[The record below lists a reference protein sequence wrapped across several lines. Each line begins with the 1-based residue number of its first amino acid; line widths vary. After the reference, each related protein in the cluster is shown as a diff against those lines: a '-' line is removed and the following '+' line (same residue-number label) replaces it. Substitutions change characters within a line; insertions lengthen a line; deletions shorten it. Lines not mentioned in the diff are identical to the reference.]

1 MSVLMM
7 MLKQQARILLDDLVS
22 IFIRV
27 KAVCEDR
34 ARVGGV
40 LSRNKIYLTVRS
52 RKGRS
57 ERTGITDSGLMNI
70 RMSNEL

>member
-27 KAVCEDR
+27 KAIHEDQ

-40 LSRNKIYLTVRS
+40 LSMNKIYLTVRT
-52 RKGRS
+52 RQGRS
-57 ERTGITDSGLMNI
+57 ERTGIIDSGLLNT